1 MDRNKR
7 GKRVFVG
14 SVRKTDVD
22 PYTAL
27 KWVGTLFK
35 SAAVFLAV
43 AVVGEFVAGLRF
55 EGFRAMPIL
64 MGELARTTV
73 FAVVMWGA
81 GDLTR
86 LLITVGND
94 IRAER
99 ILLARLVDRTPSLG
113 PETPATAL
121 DIAPESQTAVNP
133 PIGLK
138 PAPAPE
144 GEAA

>member
-1 MDRNKR
+1 MDKNKR
-7 GKRVFVG
+7 GQRVFVG

-27 KWVGTLFK
+27 KWLGTLFK
-35 SAAVFLAV
+35 SAAVFLAI

-55 EGFRAMPIL
+55 EGLRAMPIL

-99 ILLARLVDRTPSLG
+99 ILLARLVDRTPSRRA
-113 PETPATAL
+113 EKPAPAL
-121 DIAPESQTAVNP
+121 EPAPESQTA
-133 PIGLK
+133 LK
-138 PAPAPE
+138 PSAPLKAAPE